1 MALPT
6 ARNLGSLRKE
16 LKDRLGFGAIGASAG
31 ANNALIDSFLRT
43 AQELL
48 YWEYTPRSIIETNST
63 VISQDGQN
71 SYTWPDDVNIDKI
84 IQIVVEDTSISAPNR
99 YPLYE
104 GIEWTED
111 NYNTPKDKPSRYEV
125 RAMLEVWPQPDNAD
139 YIFHIEY
146 VKRLGNF
153 TLDGDFVTLDADLV
167 LLLAL
172 SNAKAH
178 YRHPDSS
185 IYVSQVTRLLGKLKG
200 AGLGKKRFVR
210 GSRNISTADD
220 EFYNRTTHRNVL
232 D

>member
-48 YWEYTPRSIIETNST
+48 YWEYTPRSTIQTDST

-71 SYTWPDDVNIDKI
+71 SYTWPDNVNIDKI
-84 IQIVVEDTSISAPNR
+84 IMIVVEDTSISAPNR
-99 YPLYE
+99 YPLQE
-104 GIEWTED
+104 GIEWAED
-111 NYNTPKDKPSRYEV
+111 DYNTPKDKPRRYEV
-125 RAMLEVWPQPDNAD
+125 RAELEVWPKPESAN
-139 YIFHIEY
+139 YTFHIEY
-146 VKRLGNF
+146 VKRLANF
-153 TLDGDFVTLDADLV
+153 TLDADFVTLDADLV

-178 YRHPDSS
+178 YRHPDAGTY
-185 IYVSQVTRLLGKLKG
+185 ISQVTRLLGKLKG
-200 AGLGKKRFVR
+200 AERGKKRFVR
-210 GSRNISTADD
+210 GSRNLSLI
-220 EFYNRTTHRNVL
+220 HI
-232 D
+232 